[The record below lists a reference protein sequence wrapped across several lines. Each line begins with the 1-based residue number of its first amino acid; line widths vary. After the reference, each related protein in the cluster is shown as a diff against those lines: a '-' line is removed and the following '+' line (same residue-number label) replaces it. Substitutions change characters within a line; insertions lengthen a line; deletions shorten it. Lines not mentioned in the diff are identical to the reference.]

1 MAIHFRSQN
10 GCDNGTFRGRID
22 SLNSALLISKRLYSG
37 AKMAF
42 ILGAETALTTVHSK
56 KRCVNL
62 THLFVQILTHLKVG
76 FKTRL
81 KVCLTHPKLGF
92 TTHLKV
98 CLTHVKV
105 C

>member
-1 MAIHFRSQN
+1 MLR
-10 GCDNGTFRGRID
+10 
-22 SLNSALLISKRLYSG
+22 LLI
-37 AKMAF
+37 
-42 ILGAETALTTVHSK
+42 HSK
-56 KRCVNL
+56 L
-62 THLFVQILTHLKVG
+62 IHLFVQILTHLKVG

-92 TTHLKV
+92 TAHLKV

>member
-1 MAIHFRSQN
+1 MRDA
-10 GCDNGTFRGRID
+10 RGWRTRQPLKSIYK
-22 SLNSALLISKRLYSG
+22 LL
-37 AKMAF
+37 
-42 ILGAETALTTVHSK
+42 HSK

-98 CLTHVKV
+98 CLTHVKE